1 MSSVRVDRARARLR
15 ADPGDTDAWAVLA
28 TEATTWPMP
37 EARLL
42 FSEVVAAFPTAH
54 VVWTSWVEA
63 ELRAVPRDDEVI
75 RATFAQCL
83 LACPFVELWT
93 LYVRFVQA
101 THDVA
106 TPDGCAAIRGA
117 LEFAVGRLGEEYGAG
132 PLWVDYITFLKTAQP
147 AVLHPDSLNAESARM
162 GDVRKAYQR
171 ALVCPHNGL
180 EQLWRE
186 YDGWENSLSRQ
197 LARPLLQDM
206 QPKTAAART
215 AAQERRKFADAVK
228 RVQQLVPPR
237 MPAHDTPATAAALG
251 EAASAAWRALVA
263 HECDAARAV
272 ASVARGAT
280 AWDQAL
286 CVFGGWPEWWLA
298 AARWHALG
306 GRHVTSVAVLTK
318 AIAAVPSCLALWL
331 ALADAHEASGDVA
344 GAKAR
349 YEDALERLAPGHAAS
364 EAAAAA
370 KTGTL
375 LLGSAAGAGGGD
387 PSDVGTHAGDGG
399 VPGGGEGGGEGDV
412 MSEDVALVWIAYMRF
427 ARRGE
432 GPVSARRVFARAR
445 RVGGGSGWRVYCA
458 AAAQEHAASGDLK
471 VARNILELGLK
482 RYLMHADYVLAYSGA
497 WLGQNSRR
505 LQAECSFFSRSC
517 GSLAQH
523 HSASS
528 CVVTDFLTR
537 TADVTN
543 ARVLFERVLSACTA
557 SVTGTAA
564 HGGAAEGAS
573 HPSPPAP
580 ADVARLWDAY
590 VAFEYAHGSLTAAA
604 GADARREEALLTLS
618 KSSLAHASGGDG
630 QVGPPAPK
638 VIALEVVQRYAYGDL
653 MPATSAM
660 VEHFA
665 SGDVT
670 ATPAAAVAAF
680 TAASAS
686 APLSTAHGLRSG
698 PIPGVGAP
706 TAPPPGAPPPRG
718 PSGPAPQQAPVAMA
732 PVPQQQGMAH
742 PMPVPPAVPQDP
754 LAAMGLHELAA
765 FLASLPSASSLAYLP
780 IPSADAVL
788 NILLR
793 TDPTQWLAAQQ
804 LATMTPQQQAAFI
817 QQQVAAQQAAAAQ
830 GPMGGGGG
838 AKRKALDDGH
848 DMGAGRGDSGDM
860 FRARMRSRG
869 V

>member
-1 MSSVRVDRARARLR
+1 MCSLFIGCVPNAASLAACRSQAPGVSSVRVDRARARLR
-15 ADPGDTDAWAVLA
+15 SDPGDSDAWAVLA

-42 FSEVVAAFPTAH
+42 FAEVTTAFPTAH
-54 VVWTSWVEA
+54 TVWTAWMEA

-83 LACPFVELWT
+83 LVCPFVELWT

-101 THDVA
+101 THDA
-106 TPDGCAAIRGA
+106 TTPDGCAAIRGA

-186 YDGWENSLSRQ
+186 YDAWENSLSRQ

-228 RVQQLVPPR
+228 KVQQPVPPR
-237 MPAHDTPATAAALG
+237 VPSHDTPATSSAFG
-251 EAASAAWRALVA
+251 EAASAAWRALVT

-272 ASVARGAT
+272 ASVTRGAT

-286 CVFGGWPEWWLA
+286 CVFAAWPEWWLA

-306 GRHVTSVAVLTK
+306 GRHVTSVAVLAK
-318 AIAAVPSCLALWL
+318 AIAVVPDCLALWL

-349 YEDALERLAPGHAAS
+349 YEEALERLAPGHAAS

-375 LLGSAAGAGGGD
+375 LLGSAAAGSD
-387 PSDVGTHAGDGG
+387 PSDVGAQTADGATAGGDG
-399 VPGGGEGGGEGDV
+399 GGGEGDA

-427 ARRGE
+427 ARRTE
-432 GPVSARRVFARAR
+432 GPLSARRVFARAR
-445 RVGGGSGWRVYCA
+445 RVAMGSGWRVYCA

-482 RYLMHADYVLAYSGA
+482 RYLMHADYVLAYS
-497 WLGQNSRR
+497 
-505 LQAECSFFSRSC
+505 
-517 GSLAQH
+517 
-523 HSASS
+523 
-528 CVVTDFLTR
+528 DFLTR

-557 SVTGTAA
+557 SVTGT
-564 HGGAAEGAS
+564 GAAVHGDGAS
-573 HPSPPAP
+573 HPTPPAP

-618 KSSLAHASGGDG
+618 KSSMVHAAGGDA

-653 MPATSAM
+653 MPATASL

-665 SGDVT
+665 SSDIA

-680 TAASAS
+680 TAASAA

-698 PIPGVGAP
+698 PVPGVGAP
-706 TAPPPGAPPPRG
+706 AAPPGPPPQRG
-718 PSGPAPQQAPVAMA
+718 PTAAAPQQQPPVAMA
-732 PVPQQQGMAH
+732 PVPQQQGMGQPAAA
-742 PMPVPPAVPQDP
+742 AVPQDP
-754 LAAMGLHELAA
+754 LSAMGLHELAA
-765 FLASLPSASSLAYLP
+765 FLASLPPASSLAYLP

-817 QQQVAAQQAAAAQ
+817 QQQAAAQAAAAAQ
-830 GPMGGGGG
+830 GAMGGGGG
-838 AKRKALDDGH
+838 AKRKAH
-848 DMGAGRGDSGDM
+848 DEPHDAGAGRGDSGDM
-860 FRARMRSRG
+860 FRNRMRARG
-869 V
+869 GV